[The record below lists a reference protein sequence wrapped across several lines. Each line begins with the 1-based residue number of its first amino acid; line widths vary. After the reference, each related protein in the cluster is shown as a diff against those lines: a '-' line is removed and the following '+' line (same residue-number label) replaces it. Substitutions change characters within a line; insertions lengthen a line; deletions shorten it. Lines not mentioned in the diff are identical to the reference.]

1 MRGKDREKCTFLV
14 SVLIFSAPRRP
25 LLMAVS
31 RGLIGLGVMQA
42 PRRGCKELE
51 KGLWNVLITGHL
63 NKMNKEITNA
73 VWLMLI
79 KLVLMYLTVQRANPE
94 KPKKSKDNLIPYN
107 Q

>member
-1 MRGKDREKCTFLV
+1 
-14 SVLIFSAPRRP
+14 
-25 LLMAVS
+25 
-31 RGLIGLGVMQA
+31 
-42 PRRGCKELE
+42 
-51 KGLWNVLITGHL
+51 
-63 NKMNKEITNA
+63 MNKEITNA